1 MEVLIDTCVHLRH
14 QAFDIHHIKISE
26 NLYNVLYLYT
36 NIRTKYLTLP
46 SESASSFRKRFS
58 SRESSSFENPLA
70 LRIAGDNAE
79 FPIMGCMQFQK
90 QFDCK

>member
-1 MEVLIDTCVHLRH
+1 MRI
-14 QAFDIHHIKISE
+14 
-26 NLYNVLYLYT
+26 
-36 NIRTKYLTLP
+36 KYLTLP
-46 SESASSFRKRFS
+46 SESASSFRNRFS

-79 FPIMGCMQFQK
+79 LPIMGYIQFEE

>member
-1 MEVLIDTCVHLRH
+1 MRI
-14 QAFDIHHIKISE
+14 Q
-26 NLYNVLYLYT
+26 
-36 NIRTKYLTLP
+36 YLTLP

-79 FPIMGCMQFQK
+79 FPIIRYIQFQD
-90 QFDCK
+90 QFDCNNNLTPNTYAAKVFPILFVF

>member
-1 MEVLIDTCVHLRH
+1 MNII
-14 QAFDIHHIKISE
+14 DIHHIKISE
-26 NLYNVLYLYT
+26 NLYSYNVLYLYT

-79 FPIMGCMQFQK
+79 FPIMGYIQFEE

>member
-1 MEVLIDTCVHLRH
+1 MRI
-14 QAFDIHHIKISE
+14 
-26 NLYNVLYLYT
+26 
-36 NIRTKYLTLP
+36 KYLTLP

-79 FPIMGCMQFQK
+79 FPIMGYIQFEE